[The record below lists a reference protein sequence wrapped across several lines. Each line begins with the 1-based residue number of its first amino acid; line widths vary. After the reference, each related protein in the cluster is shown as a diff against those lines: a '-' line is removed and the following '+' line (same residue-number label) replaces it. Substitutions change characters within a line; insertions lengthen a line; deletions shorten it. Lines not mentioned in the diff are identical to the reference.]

1 MTTYKV
7 IYDRKNCSGVAAC
20 NIVAEEFWKMAQD
33 GKADL
38 VGAKQVGDDIWE
50 LEINENCLRTN
61 LEAARHCPMLVIKI
75 IDQEGKEVPFQRI

>member
-1 MTTYKV
+1 MVKYKV
-7 IYDRKNCSGVAAC
+7 VYDRKNCTGVAAC

-38 VGAKQVGDDIWE
+38 VGAKQVGEGHWE
-50 LEINENCLRTN
+50 LDIDEKELPPH

-75 IDQEGKEVPFQRI
+75 IDHQGKEVSFKRI